1 MATATAWQCQES
13 TSLDAMRAHNCPR
26 CHGWTGTGPLSLCPV
41 AFALEDGDQ
50 PSSTELDEHCLGLVE
65 NR

>member
-1 MATATAWQCQES
+1 MDRNRT
-13 TSLDAMRAHNCPR
+13 
-26 CHGWTGTGPLSLCPV
+26 LSLCPV

-50 PSSTELDEHCLGLVE
+50 PSSTELDEHCLGLVQ